1 MARSWKRFIA
11 LLGPGIFAIGYS
23 IGTGSVTAMAKA
35 GSQYGLRLL
44 WVLALS
50 CVFSGFLM
58 EAYGRFAVV
67 TGETSLHGIRRHL
80 PGGKAAAIAIL
91 IGVVTA
97 QYTCLGGILALSSGA
112 VYETLGL
119 FFRAMPQESYWA
131 SLSIAVVLIAVI
143 YALLINGRYS
153 FFEKVLVFFVTL
165 MGATFIISMF
175 VVWPSPEILKQAVV
189 PSIPQQEGALLMIA
203 SFVGTTM
210 CAPTFVTRPLLLKEK
225 GLTADNLTEQRVDAV
240 VSVTLM
246 FVISGSI
253 MTVAAG
259 ALYAHG
265 KEIVKIL
272 DMARTLSPLAGRAAV
287 ALFMSG
293 TVCAGLSSI
302 FPILM
307 VAPLLLSDYRAGR
320 METRT
325 RSFKLICLA
334 ACALGLVVPA
344 LGRNPIS
351 ITIMAQVANVFVLP
365 LTVLAIVQLVNRKDL
380 MGDNRA
386 GLTLNA
392 GLALAFAFSCVIAA
406 TGVRA
411 ILVTLKSEQIGM
423 RTGRDCHQN
432 QFLFYRQQ
440 ALVLQHGFYGFPCGG
455 KRPYEVAV
463 ISDILDSV
471 QQVVARHLQAQLKRN
486 GLFAQRLPQKQVDR
500 RGHVQTELR
509 KKLLRLCFDG
519 AVQSDVEICCSHN
532 SPDLFLDAH
541 ILCHCEHV
549 VNTKVVA

>member
-1 MARSWKRFIA
+1 MIA

-35 GSQYGLRLL
+35 GSQYGMQLL

-50 CVFSGFLM
+50 CIFSGFLM
-58 EAYGRFAVV
+58 EAYGRFGVV
-67 TGETSLHGIRRHL
+67 TGETSLYGIRQHL
-80 PGGKAAAIAIL
+80 PGGKAVAIAIL

-112 VYETLGL
+112 VYETLGI
-119 FFRAMPQESYWA
+119 FFQSLPQESYWA
-131 SLSIAVVLIAVI
+131 SLAIAVVLIAVI

-189 PSIPQQEGALLMIA
+189 PSIPQQDGALLMIA

-225 GLTADNLTEQRVDAV
+225 GLTADNLREQRIDAV

-265 KEIVKIL
+265 KEIVRIL
-272 DMARTLSPLAGRAAV
+272 DMAHTLSPLAGRTAV

-307 VAPLLLSDYRAGR
+307 VAPLLLSDYRVGR

-365 LTVLAIVQLVNRKDL
+365 LTVLAIVLLVNRKDL
-380 MGDNRA
+380 MGKNRA
-386 GLTLNA
+386 GLILNA
-392 GLALAFAFSCVIAA
+392 GLALAFIFSCVIAA
-406 TGVRA
+406 TGTRA
-411 ILVTLKSEQIGM
+411 IVGM
-423 RTGRDCHQN
+423 FCD
-432 QFLFYRQQ
+432 
-440 ALVLQHGFYGFPCGG
+440 VL
-455 KRPYEVAV
+455 
-463 ISDILDSV
+463 
-471 QQVVARHLQAQLKRN
+471 
-486 GLFAQRLPQKQVDR
+486 
-500 RGHVQTELR
+500 
-509 KKLLRLCFDG
+509 
-519 AVQSDVEICCSHN
+519 
-532 SPDLFLDAH
+532 
-541 ILCHCEHV
+541 
-549 VNTKVVA
+549 